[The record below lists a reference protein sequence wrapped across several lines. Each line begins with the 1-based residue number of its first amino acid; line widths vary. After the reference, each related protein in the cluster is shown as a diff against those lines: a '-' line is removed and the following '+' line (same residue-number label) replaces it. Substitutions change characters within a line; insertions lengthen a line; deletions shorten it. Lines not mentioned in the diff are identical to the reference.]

1 MAMKLA
7 FSTLACPEWSWK
19 DIYPMAH
26 DLGYA
31 GIEIRGL
38 GEEITASHAKP
49 FLPSEV
55 DRTMENLRK
64 LGLEIPCFSSNCVL
78 AYEDGAKIAPT
89 EIGEYVTLAN
99 KCGASYVRILA
110 DAHPAPEGEV
120 EEKGGLL
127 NLRKKVEAMGGKMSI
142 TSRPEFMLRIEL
154 HTRVGNREE

>member
-89 EIGEYVTLAN
+89 EIGE
-99 KCGASYVRILA
+99 
-110 DAHPAPEGEV
+110 
-120 EEKGGLL
+120 
-127 NLRKKVEAMGGKMSI
+127 
-142 TSRPEFMLRIEL
+142 
-154 HTRVGNREE
+154 